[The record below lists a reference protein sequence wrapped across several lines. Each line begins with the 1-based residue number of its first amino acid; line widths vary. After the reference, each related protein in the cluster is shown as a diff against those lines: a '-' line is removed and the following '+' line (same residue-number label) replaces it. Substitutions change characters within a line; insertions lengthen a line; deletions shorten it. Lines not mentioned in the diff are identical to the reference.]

1 VACLKKPFTL
11 AAHALPGRPCDG
23 HILMRSL
30 AEATLHTGVKIKTA
44 MADKGYRGHEPC
56 PCARTVRYP
65 GSAVAPQQNAAGSAP
80 GCADAA

>member
-1 VACLKKPFTL
+1 MACLKKPFTL

-44 MADKGYRGHEPC
+44 MAEKGYRGHETC
-56 PCARTVRYP
+56 PCARNRALP
-65 GSAVAPQQNAAGSAP
+65 GQRSGASAERRWQRTRLR
-80 GCADAA
+80 